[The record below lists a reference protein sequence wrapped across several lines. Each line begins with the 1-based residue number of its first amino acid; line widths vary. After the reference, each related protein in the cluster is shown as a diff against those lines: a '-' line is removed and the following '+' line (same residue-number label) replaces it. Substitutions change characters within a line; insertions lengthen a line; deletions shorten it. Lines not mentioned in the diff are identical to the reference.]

1 MKHYFF
7 LLLTAALLFSCG
19 KSVDKNTLEGRAAS
33 FISLQE
39 GVFMAVSMDLKNIIE
54 KSGIKEGAIP
64 EQYLSTISPY
74 LDALYQ
80 SINLDKQ
87 VFMMPIMNTTNPDN
101 SDFVF
106 MFEVGDLNRL
116 KKEIKEFGINLKKKG
131 DLEYGVKL
139 DAAFGVFKGETAFF
153 IFGDGNRTDEKQIIE
168 IGSNLSK
175 GETIDG
181 VVDFV
186 TTKSDMVAFYT
197 GDKMSNFDLGQMA
210 PELKGMGEK
219 MNKLYAGTYWTAKVD
234 FKDQDA
240 LMEVNFNMGKN
251 LKKYGPFMN
260 ASLSE
265 DAQSV
270 LVSDKTMFAYAM
282 NINMEKIM
290 SMIIEQLDDKTKDE
304 INKQLAMLGGTEKFK
319 QLLTGEFAMS
329 MLADENPIFT
339 SFIGI
344 GDKKQVQSLMDG
356 FGFFLGLK
364 KNGDTYD
371 MDGAQLMFTENGLL
385 YAPNAELLTKMKAKK
400 SVKLRNMN
408 GFKFGDSPMSMFMDF
423 KLLLQ
428 MKDIEDYAEVIQAFD
443 FMYFQMNEKGGNGL
457 IRSTKSNQNILRTL
471 VESVIEMQ
479 RLDEIRQ
486 AEMDAE
492 FEEMYGSW
500 EEEEWDDS
508 DLDNFDF

>member
-39 GVFMAVSMDLKNIIE
+39 GVFMAVSMDIKNIIE
-54 KSGIKEGAIP
+54 KSGIKDGAIP
-64 EQYLSTISPY
+64 EQYLNTISPY
-74 LDALYQ
+74 LDALYK

-87 VFMMPIMNTTNPDN
+87 VFMMPIVNTKNPDK

-106 MFEVGDLNRL
+106 MFEVGDLKRL
-116 KKEIKEFGINLKKKG
+116 KKEIKEFGVNLKKKG
-131 DLEYGVKL
+131 DLEYGAKSGG
-139 DAAFGVFKGETAFF
+139 AFGIYKGETAFF
-153 IFGDGNRTDEKQIIE
+153 VFSEVNTIDDKRLLEY
-168 IGSNLSK
+168 GSNLSK
-175 GETIDG
+175 GETVDG

-197 GDKMSNFDLGQMA
+197 GDKMSNFDFAQMA
-210 PELKGMGEK
+210 PELGDMGK
-219 MNKLYAGTYWTAKVD
+219 KLNKLYEGTFWMAKVD

-240 LMEVNFNMGKN
+240 VMEVNLTMGKN

-260 ASLSE
+260 ASLSD

-282 NINMEKIM
+282 NVNMEKIIA
-290 SMIIEQLDDKTKDE
+290 MIIDQLDDKTKDE
-304 INKQLAMLGGTEKFK
+304 INKQLSMLGGTEKFK
-319 QLLTGEFAMS
+319 QLLTGEFAMA
-329 MLADENPIFT
+329 MLADENPIIT
-339 SFIGI
+339 SFVGI

-356 FGFFLGLK
+356 FGFFLGLE

-371 MDGAQLMFTENGLL
+371 MDGAQLMFNENGLV
-385 YAPNAELLTKMKAKK
+385 YAANPELMSKMKSKK
-400 SVKLRNMN
+400 TVKLRNMN
-408 GFKFGDSPMSMFMDF
+408 GFKFGDSPMSMFVDF
-423 KLLLQ
+423 KNLLQ
-428 MKDIEDYAEVIQAFD
+428 MKDLDDYAPVIKSFD
-443 FMYFQMNEKGGNGL
+443 FMYFQMDEDGGNGL

-471 VESVIEMQ
+471 IESGIEMQ
-479 RLDEIRQ
+479 RIDEIRQ
-486 AEMDAE
+486 AQMDAE

-500 EEEEWDDS
+500 DEEEWDDS